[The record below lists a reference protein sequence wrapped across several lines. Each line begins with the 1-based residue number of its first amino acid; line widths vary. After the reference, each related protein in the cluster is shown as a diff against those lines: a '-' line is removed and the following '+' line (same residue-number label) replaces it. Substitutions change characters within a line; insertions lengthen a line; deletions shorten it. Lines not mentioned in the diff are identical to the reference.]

1 MWIKCKDEFRNEGLP
16 VFVKIFTVKKRLIR
30 CELKITATGI
40 FGVKVNGKTLSD
52 RFMPGWSNYR
62 KHIDVCTYDITEYL
76 TDGSENEIAV
86 TVANGWYSGKL
97 GYGNKTNVFGKE
109 KRLLASIFL
118 VYENGD
124 TEKIESDES
133 WKTIVSDVVSA
144 DFFDG
149 EIIDAGRRKA
159 MKQSGNAVKAEFSV
173 PLQNYEREPVCV
185 TERIKPQLVYGD
197 ETTLRYDF
205 GYNFAGGV
213 KVIAKGRKGS
223 RIVVKYGE
231 TLDEN
236 GNVYTAN
243 LRRAKCTD
251 EFILSGEEDV
261 FEPEFTYHGFK
272 YAELRKTRE
281 TEILSIEGAVFSQN
295 INYYGKFECS
305 DEVTNGVWRMALR
318 GQKSNFISIPT
329 DCPQRDERLGW
340 TGDAEVF
347 CNSAMFNADCNLFFK
362 NYLKLVRED
371 ALPDGKIP
379 SIVPFYM
386 PLADNTAG
394 VPGWGDCITV
404 IPYFHYLHYRD
415 KSVIVD
421 NFPVAEKWIAYYLAK
436 SENYLTKITN
446 NFGDWLSV
454 HGDSDP
460 DVINQCFF
468 GYSVALMAKMCE
480 ILGLHNKSIAYREL
494 FGKCKKAFRENF
506 YHDGRIRSDT
516 QTMYAF
522 AYIAGYLSKEE
533 TAARLPEKIRENGG
547 GLTTGFIGTRFL
559 LPALCDIGET
569 KLAYSLIMRTE
580 YPSWGYMLKNG
591 ATTVWERWNGYTREN
606 GFEDPEMNSFNHYS
620 LGSCVEWL
628 YSYVLG
634 IKLSPETEKVM
645 INPSFC
651 ELLSFAKGETQLKS
665 GKISVY
671 WKYENASVCLEVKA
685 DDGIEYEIDDTGK
698 KIISMIRT
706 GNDTI
711 AVFRAQ

>member
-223 RIVVKYGE
+223 RIAVKYGE

-386 PLADNTAG
+386 PLSDNTAG

-436 SENYLTKITN
+436 SKNYLTKITN

-480 ILGLHNKSIAYREL
+480 ILVCVCHQIRPSFMSADIASTVSYSFCL
-494 FGKCKKAFRENF
+494 CSSFSSVHSGSLKDSV
-506 YHDGRIRSDT
+506 HHP
-516 QTMYAF
+516 AF
-522 AYIAGYLSKEE
+522 AIAVLIG
-533 TAARLPEKIRENGG
+533 I
-547 GLTTGFIGTRFL
+547 GFVSMKHS
-559 LPALCDIGET
+559 E
-569 KLAYSLIMRTE
+569 
-580 YPSWGYMLKNG
+580 KNG
-591 ATTVWERWNGYTREN
+591 A
-606 GFEDPEMNSFNHYS
+606 NHF
-620 LGSCVEWL
+620 
-628 YSYVLG
+628 
-634 IKLSPETEKVM
+634 
-645 INPSFC
+645 PSRSASSQ
-651 ELLSFAKGETQLKS
+651 LLSSAACIILAISCGKRFDATLMTPSPPIFMRSRARLSSPLRTMKS
-665 GKISVY
+665 SPVALITSSICLIEPEASLTAVMLGQSSASLFSV
-671 WKYENASVCLEVKA
+671 SVSRFTPVRPFML
-685 DDGIEYEIDDTGK
+685 
-698 KIISMIRT
+698 
-706 GNDTI
+706 
-711 AVFRAQ
+711 